1 MKYLLTCFIILI
13 LFSCNTDKQEKNQNK
28 KATVSTVHYD
38 TAVAEMKGVESI
50 LKIPAQLAAFQEV
63 SIFPKVNGFVKK
75 VYIDIGST
83 VKKGDLLLEIEAP
96 ELIQAVLQAR
106 EKYTKARADFF
117 AKKDRYM
124 RLNEAAQ
131 TSGAVSPLDIKLA
144 ASNMEAD
151 SAIANAEKANWKLQ
165 ETMLDYLKVTA
176 PFDGVITERIV
187 HPGALITSADKTKPM
202 LELKHVNHLRL
213 QADIAENV
221 AVQLKV
227 KDTVTFIFKA
237 YPGQV
242 FKGIISRKSDNIEA
256 QFQAERIELDIDNR
270 DNKLSPGMYAE
281 MILHLKGN
289 LNALSVP
296 RSAVVTSTEKK
307 YVWVIRNGKNVQE
320 NVSTGNE
327 NQDRIEIFGN
337 ITAGEKVIANAS
349 DEIK

>member
-1 MKYLLTCFIILI
+1 MKYLLVCILTI
-13 LFSCNTDKQEKNQNK
+13 TLYSCSSEKKEDQQI
-28 KATVSTVHYD
+28 KAVQKMATHYD
-38 TAVAEMKGVESI
+38 TAIAEASGVASI
-50 LKIPAQLAAFQEV
+50 QKIPAQLAAFQEV

-83 VKKGDLLLEIEAP
+83 VKKGDLLLVIEAP

-117 AKKDRYM
+117 AQKDRYM

-187 HPGALITSADKTKPM
+187 HPGALITSADKTRPM
-202 LELKHVNHLRL
+202 LELKQVNHLRL

-227 KDTVTFIFKA
+227 KDTVSFIFKA

-281 MILHLKGN
+281 MILNLKGN

-296 RSAVVTSTEKK
+296 KSAVVTSTEKK